1 MKKEA
6 KSALKTEL
14 AQKFAGANAAL
25 LAEYRGLTVAELTEL
40 RRALRAAKAEF
51 KIVQNRIARKAIEQD
66 VQPWAPITSKL
77 KGPTGLV
84 CFHGDAAAGVKV
96 ALEFQKG
103 HPLFV
108 VKGALL
114 ENKSLSMDE
123 IKAVADLPSREVLL
137 ARAIGSIVAPH
148 RNLLAVLNGVA
159 RNTVQVINA
168 IKEKK
173 EKGQ

>member
-6 KSALKTEL
+6 KSALKVEL
-14 AQKFAGANAAL
+14 AQKFAGSNAAL

-51 KIVQNRIARKAIEQD
+51 KIVQNRIAKKAIESD
-66 VQPWAPITSKL
+66 VQTWSPITKQL

-96 ALEFQKG
+96 ALEFQKT

-114 ENKSLSMDE
+114 ENKALTMDE
-123 IKAVADLPSREVLL
+123 IKEVADLPSREVLL
-137 ARAIGSIVAPH
+137 ARAIGSIVSPH
-148 RNLLAVLNGVA
+148 RGLLGVMNGVS
-159 RNTVQVINA
+159 RNLVQVINA